1 MSGAYYVEEGPA
13 SERDNCVMRRLIFLQ
28 NQNFIQTEIRMKLS
42 KKPSGGAKK
51 GKGKKSGS
59 GGRSAAGDLEFDY
72 SYLDDHHKSVLVS
85 CLLAPHIIIN
95 AAKVTA
101 NLNEKKQVMRELERS
116 ISGLKLSSSGCEERA
131 VVGLVVGLGG
141 GAMPMVLQRY
151 LPGLKLYVCELDG
164 EMEAVATKHFGFKCS
179 SKCSVIINE
188 GMQLIHSLASS
199 LASSPEGAALE
210 PAAPITEQLDF
221 MFIDVDSKDPSLG
234 MSAPPQSF
242 VTAEA
247 LSSMYK
253 VLRPGGLLVLNVAAR
268 VKSLLLDLAQALKS
282 VW

>member
-1 MSGAYYVEEGPA
+1 
-13 SERDNCVMRRLIFLQ
+13 
-28 NQNFIQTEIRMKLS
+28 MKLS

-116 ISGLKLSSSGCEERA
+116 ISGLKLGSSGCEERP

-199 LASSPEGAALE
+199 LASSPEGATPE
-210 PAAPITEQLDF
+210 PAVPITEQLDF

-253 VLRPGGLLVLNVAAR
+253 VLRPGGLLVVNVAAR